1 MSVSLEK
8 RPVIPFIHKYVKQNL
23 RNDSLIIF
31 HEKTIELNSTNLKT
45 NRDVGFFGI
54 LIKYI
59 CTSGICC

>member
-8 RPVIPFIHKYVKQNL
+8 RPVIPFIHKYAKQNL

-45 NRDVGFFGI
+45 NRDVGFSGI
-54 LIKYI
+54 VIKSI